1 MISKKNTKII
11 SIIILALM
19 ILSTFTYLGYYLGS
33 ENSTNKI
40 NSLREYK
47 QNEVLASVNNKNILG
62 KDLQKILDIYTI
74 GMPITERNK
83 LTKNDID
90 IIESDSL
97 NSIIS
102 TKALLDVIY
111 KNNATRVKDDELKE
125 HYSKM
130 LKNMLDATNLT
141 EESFFKY
148 YNISSEDLKTLF
160 KEDLLVAKYL
170 DKISTVSDQEL
181 KNYYEKN
188 KDKYKE
194 IKVSKILIK
203 DTTDDGKKKAT
214 DIIKELNNGKKFEE
228 LYDKYDNAK
237 TETNSNGGDLGY
249 QTKDDLQEE
258 LRNALFSKDLKVGDV
273 YSKPIKTEFG
283 YFIIKKTDERDSSIE
298 DIKDTLTS
306 EIKYNKQNKEISTVL
321 KNSKIDIKIKLN
333 VPIKELK

>member
-1 MISKKNTKII
+1 
-11 SIIILALM
+11 M
-19 ILSTFTYLGYYLGS
+19 ILSTFTYLGYYLGN
-33 ENSTNKI
+33 ENSTNKVI
-40 NSLREYK
+40 SLRKYK
-47 QNEVLASVNNKNILG
+47 QNEVLASINNKNILG

-74 GMPITERNK
+74 GMPISERNK
-83 LTKNDID
+83 LTKDDID
-90 IIESDSL
+90 MIESESL

-102 TKALLDVIY
+102 TKAILDVIY
-111 KNNATRVKDDELKE
+111 KNNSVSVKDDELKE
-125 HYSKM
+125 HYNTM
-130 LKNMLDATNLT
+130 LKSMLDATNLT

-148 YNISSEDLKTLF
+148 YNISSEDLKNLF

-170 DKISTVSDQEL
+170 NKISTVSDQEL

-203 DTTDDGKKKAT
+203 DTTDEGKKKAT

-228 LYDKYDNAK
+228 LYDKYDNSKA
-237 TETNSNGGDLGY
+237 ETNSNGGDLGY
-249 QTKDDLQEE
+249 QTKDDLQKE
-258 LRNALFSKDLKVGDV
+258 LRNALFSKDLKVGEV
-273 YSKPIKTEFG
+273 YSKPIKTDFG